1 MVVPKEGFVVK
12 AKESIS
18 SSPSESPL
26 RLQPQFPDLT
36 IPVKVSSFSVCFLCS
51 SLSALLP

>member
-1 MVVPKEGFVVK
+1 MVVPKEGFVVM

-36 IPVKVSSFSVCFLCS
+36 IPVKVSSFAYCFLCS

>member
-1 MVVPKEGFVVK
+1 MVVPKEGFVVM

-36 IPVKVSSFSVCFLCS
+36 IPVKVSTFAYCFLCS